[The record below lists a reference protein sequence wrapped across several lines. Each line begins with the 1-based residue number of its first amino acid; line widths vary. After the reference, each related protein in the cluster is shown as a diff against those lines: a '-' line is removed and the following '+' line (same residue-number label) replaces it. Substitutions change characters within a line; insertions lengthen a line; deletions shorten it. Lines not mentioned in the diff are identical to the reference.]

1 MLLNNIRKSADNGKL
16 TVAVFIV
23 LSIAFNTL
31 GHSKLL
37 AKLKTYGLDDIELEW
52 YINYLFGRA
61 QTVKVNETLFKPD
74 SVFCGV
80 LLGLI
85 LGLAIFLIFL
95 NNFPRTAT
103 NCETIQFADD
113 SVNFVSYKDVDSIE
127 FMLNEDLKSVYSY
140 FVKI

>member
-1 MLLNNIRKSADNGKL
+1 MILN
-16 TVAVFIV
+16 
-23 LSIAFNTL
+23 
-31 GHSKLL
+31 
-37 AKLKTYGLDDIELEW
+37 W
-52 YINYLFGRA
+52 YWWYLFWRA
-61 QTVKVNETLFKPD
+61 QTVKVNETLFKPG
-74 SVFCGV
+74 SVFCDV

-85 LGLAIFLIFL
+85 LGPAIFLIFF